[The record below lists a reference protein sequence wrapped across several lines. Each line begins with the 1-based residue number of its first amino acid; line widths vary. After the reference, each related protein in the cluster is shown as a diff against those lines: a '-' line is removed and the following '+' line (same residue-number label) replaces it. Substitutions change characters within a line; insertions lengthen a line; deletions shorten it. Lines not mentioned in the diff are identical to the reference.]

1 MAMNKLAVLSLAIAA
16 MMIPAAQAALELTEL
31 PDGYVADW
39 AGKSSYY
46 LNLGGGKIL
55 HGHIEFAVYDTQTVD
70 LGISVPGGHQYLYAY
85 QIFNTGAY
93 ATASLS
99 YFGLTGVNPDAIASV
114 NDIGT
119 DQNPGNGIDA
129 TQSYFNLSKT
139 KAVFEFD
146 GGVLIAGEN
155 SFFLLIG
162 SDYAPIVGGY
172 QMVANPDDDIVVPGD
187 DTGHENPIPEP
198 ATLAILLGGTLLSL
212 RKRK

>member
-1 MAMNKLAVLSLAIAA
+1 MSKLVVLSLAVAA

-46 LNLGGGKIL
+46 VNLGGGQIL
-55 HGHIEFAVYDTQTVD
+55 HGHIEFAVYDTQAS
-70 LGISVPGGHQYLYAY
+70 SVGFAAPGGRQYLYAY
-85 QIFNTGAY
+85 QIFNTGTY
-93 ATASLS
+93 ATAALNH
-99 YFGLTGVNPDAIASV
+99 FGLTGINPEAIASG

-119 DQNPGNGIDA
+119 AQNPSDGIDA
-129 TQSYFNLSKT
+129 TQSYFNLTKT

-162 SDYAPIVGGY
+162 SDYAPVVGGY
-172 QMVANPDDDIVVPGD
+172 VVVQNPNDDIVIPGD
-187 DTGHENPIPEP
+187 GTDDGNPIPEP
-198 ATLAILLGGTLLSL
+198 ATLAILVSGALLGL
-212 RKRK
+212 RKRQ